1 MGAPSITIF
10 RGDTSKLKNVVP
22 VDRRFTPEFYEQ
34 ERAKIFG
41 RAWLPVAS
49 ASDLPQKGSYVIA
62 EVPPMKTS
70 LLVVRGDDSVV
81 RAFHNVCRHRGD
93 RLVHAGEGKD
103 FGCRKAFTCGFHG
116 WTYSNTG
123 KLIGVTDESQFLG
136 LDREKFGLV
145 PVHCEEWESLV
156 FVNFDKQPRET
167 LREWLGD
174 FHDQYKGFSAGREK
188 IADHRILMKTN
199 WNIAVNAFCE
209 GYHNL
214 YIHRNTVPD
223 YQGGKGNP
231 QRHRPYIE
239 VGRHFGRYSAHAN
252 FDHKQTP
259 AEAVI
264 YKHSRKMFPSFP
276 KLEDLESLP
285 PGVNPSRFPQWAFDI
300 VHVFP
305 NFVLGPQ
312 ANTHSHMWFWPV
324 DHEHT
329 EVRILRF
336 AYKAQ
341 NAADRVG
348 HAYSK
353 VRGREVLRED
363 LATMEAALAATASG
377 ALPHIILS
385 QQEMLIQNHYR
396 AAEVMLGAE

>member
-1 MGAPSITIF
+1 MGAPGMTIF
-10 RGDTSKLKNVVP
+10 RGDTSRLKNIVP
-22 VDRRFTPEFYEQ
+22 IADRFTPEFHEQ
-34 ERAKIFG
+34 ERKKIFA
-41 RAWLPVAS
+41 RSWLPVAS
-49 ASDLPQKGSYVIA
+49 ASDVPSKGSYIVA

-70 LLVVRGDDSVV
+70 LLVVRGDDGVV

-93 RLVHAGEGKD
+93 KVVHPRDGAEQGR
-103 FGCRKAFTCGFHG
+103 RKTFACGFHG

-123 KLIGVTDESQFLG
+123 KLAAITDETQFVG
-136 LDREKFGLV
+136 IDRDKHGLV
-145 PVHCEEWESLV
+145 PVRTEEWESLI
-156 FVNFDKQPRET
+156 FVNFDPEPRES

-188 IADHRILMKTN
+188 IADHRIVLNTN

-231 QRHRPYIE
+231 NRHRPYIE

-276 KLEDLESLP
+276 QVELEALP
-285 PGVNPSRFPQWAFDI
+285 PGVNASRFPQWAFDI
-300 VHVFP
+300 VHMFP
-305 NFVLGPQ
+305 HFVLGPQ
-312 ANTHSHMWFWPV
+312 ANTHSHMWFWPI
-324 DHEHT
+324 DHAHT
-329 EVRILRF
+329 EIRIMRF
-336 AYKAQ
+336 AYKAKT
-341 NAADRVG
+341 AADRVG

-363 LATMEAALAATASG
+363 LATMEAALAAISSG
-377 ALPHIILS
+377 ALPHIVLS
-385 QQEMLIQNHYR
+385 QQELLIQNHYR
-396 AAEVMLGAE
+396 AADDMLRAD

>member
-1 MGAPSITIF
+1 MGEPSITLF
-10 RGDTSKLKNVVP
+10 RGDTSRLKNKVP
-22 VDRRFTPEFYEQ
+22 VTGRFTAEFH
-34 ERAKIFG
+34 ERERQKIFA

-49 ASDLPQKGSYVIA
+49 ALDVPQKGSYIA
-62 EVPPMKTS
+62 VDVPPMKTS
-70 LLVVRGDDSVV
+70 LIIVRGDDGVV

-93 RLVHAGEGKD
+93 KLVHPAQGQ
-103 FGCRKAFTCGFHG
+103 GCKRAFVCGFHG
-116 WTYSNTG
+116 WTYSNQG
-123 KLIGVTDESQFLG
+123 KLVGMTDQTQFVG
-136 LDREKFGLV
+136 IDREKHGLV
-145 PVHCEEWESLV
+145 QVHAEEWESLV
-156 FVNFDKQPRET
+156 FVNFEKQPSET
-167 LREWLGD
+167 LQEWLGD
-174 FHDQYKGFSAGREK
+174 FHRQYAGFARGREK
-188 IADHRILMKTN
+188 IADHRVILKTN

-223 YQGGKGNP
+223 YQGGSGNP
-231 QRHRPYIE
+231 NRHRPYIE

-264 YKHSRKMFPSFP
+264 YKHARRLFPSFP
-276 KLEDLESLP
+276 KLADPEALP
-285 PGVNPSRFPQWAFDI
+285 AGINPSRFPQWAFDI
-300 VHVFP
+300 VHIFP

-312 ANTHSHMWFWPV
+312 ANTHSHMWFWPI

-329 EVRILRF
+329 EIRVVRF
-336 AYKAQ
+336 AYEAKTP
-341 NAADRVG
+341 ADRVA

-363 LATMEAALAATASG
+363 LATMEAALEAMQSG
-377 ALPHIILS
+377 ALPHIVLS

-396 AAEVMLGAE
+396 AVDDMLARN

>member
-1 MGAPSITIF
+1 MGAPSITIY
-10 RGDTSKLKNVVP
+10 RGDTSRLKNQVP
-22 VDRRFTPEFYEQ
+22 IA
-34 ERAKIFG
+34 ERYTAAFHEEERKKIFA

-49 ASDLPQKGSYVIA
+49 AIDIPDKGSYTVV

-70 LLVVRGDDSVV
+70 LIVVRGDDGTV

-93 RLVHAGEGKD
+93 RLVHLGQGKEQ
-103 FGCRKAFTCGFHG
+103 GCRKAFTCGFHA
-116 WTYSNTG
+116 WTYSNAG
-123 KLIGVTDESQFLG
+123 KLIGVTDETQFPG
-136 LDREKFGLV
+136 LDREKHGLV
-145 PVHCEEWESLV
+145 PVHAEEWESLV
-156 FVNFDKQPRET
+156 FVNFEKTPHVS

-188 IADHRILMKTN
+188 IAEHRLVLKTN
-199 WNIAVNAFCE
+199 WNIAVNAFSE

-223 YQGGKGNP
+223 YQGGSDNP
-231 QRHRPYIE
+231 QRHRPYME
-239 VGRHFGRYSAHAN
+239 VGEHWGRYSAHAN
-252 FDHKQTP
+252 FDHHQTP

-264 YKHSRKMFPSFP
+264 YKHTRRLFPSFQKIDP
-276 KLEDLESLP
+276 EALA

-300 VHVFP
+300 VPIFP
-305 NFVLGPQ
+305 HFVLGPQ
-312 ANTHSHMWFWPV
+312 ANAHSHMWFWPI

-329 EVRILRF
+329 EIRIQRY

-341 NAADRVG
+341 SAADRLAQ
-348 HAYSK
+348 AYSK

-363 LATMEAALAATASG
+363 LATMEASLAAISSG
-377 ALPHIILS
+377 ALPHIVLS

-396 AAEVMLGAE
+396 AADDMIARD